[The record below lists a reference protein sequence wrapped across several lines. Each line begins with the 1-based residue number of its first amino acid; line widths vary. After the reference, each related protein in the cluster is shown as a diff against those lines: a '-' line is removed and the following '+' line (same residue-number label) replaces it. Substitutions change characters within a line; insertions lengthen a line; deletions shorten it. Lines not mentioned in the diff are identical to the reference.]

1 VKEEVLTLKELRS
14 VLKISE
20 KTILKL
26 LNSGEIKG
34 KKVAGRWRVLR
45 SELYKYL
52 QDFDND

>member
-1 VKEEVLTLKELRS
+1 VENKVLTLKELRS
-14 VLKISE
+14 ILKVSE

-52 QDFDND
+52 HDFDNG